1 MRSARLLHARVRT
14 EAGNLAPCVRWGM
27 FLLLCLFG
35 RNIAAGY
42 MAMLV
47 RSRSYGSAAFAG
59 REEDKD
65 KQPVSR

>member
-1 MRSARLLHARVRT
+1 MPVSGPNGLAWQSGIRLAPRVRWS
-14 EAGNLAPCVRWGM
+14 V